1 MFFNRKPRSARPAA
15 RVPARRLTLEALE
28 DRTAPAVF
36 VLDPSQTATVASP
49 FGDKLSVLVTD
60 AQGKP
65 EAGIRVDY
73 SVQPG
78 ASGAG
83 AVLSAS
89 SAVTDADGIAA
100 VAATAN
106 HTAGTYT
113 VTARAEGDPDTAL
126 FSLGNQHGTAAV
138 FTTVTG
144 DHLTFVSGQQVATTL
159 TVRVTDTFG
168 NPVPGVPLKFEG
180 QGGGK
185 RTTDDSGEASSF
197 FSGTIVEQFT
207 PETFTA
213 AVVLSG
219 EEFVARFDWV
229 VTATAPTSLSVVS
242 GSLQHPIAG
251 QPLAP
256 LKVLVTDA
264 AGNPVP
270 GAQVVFSVQAGA
282 GGAGATLSSDVIFAD
297 DNGVATVTGTA
308 NEIVGPYTVT
318 ASLPESSVTPVSF
331 ALDNLS
337 SAPAAVTVVGGSGQ
351 SATVGTRFA
360 APLVVRVTDAN
371 GKPVPGV
378 VVALAAQAGGSGAD
392 ASLSAGL
399 VTTDSLGLAAVIA
412 TANDSAGPFTVT
424 ASVPGLSLPNA
435 TFTLTNAPGRATQ
448 ILPVKQPI
456 SARVGTAFAP
466 LTFRAEDAFGN
477 PVAGVRLTFAVHS
490 GANGASATLS
500 ASSAVTGA
508 DGTASVTATAN
519 HIAGSFTVSASST
532 GLSGASVTLS
542 STPGAPASLVLL
554 GGSPQMTVASSAFAQ
569 PLSVRVTD
577 AFGNPVPGAAVTFR
591 VTSGLGVSLPSGP
604 VVTDKNGVASVQAT
618 ATGTADVSTVTAT
631 AAGVTGGVSFEL
643 ATTFSPVGGLGASG
657 GTPRQAFV
665 HQGFAA
671 PLQVFVSDQFG
682 NPVSNALV
690 AFTVQAGTG
699 GAGATLSSGLVASDA
714 SGFAAVQAAAN
725 GVTGS
730 YTVTATVL
738 GTPFTATF
746 HLSNLD
752 APTAVTVVRGS
763 GQTARVGSA
772 FATPLEVRVTDAAG
786 KPVAGVTVAFTV
798 NSAAGASAT
807 VSSGTAVTGTDGTA
821 SVTVTANTR
830 VGSYTLTAAV
840 AGAGKAL
847 FHLTNIAGPA
857 VSLTAGGVPA
867 ATVGKAFAPLVFRA
881 ADAFGNPVAG
891 VRLTFAVHSGINGAS
906 ATLSAASAVTGAD
919 GTATVTATANT
930 VSGTFTVAATSP
942 GLPEAD
948 LTLTN
953 APGAP
958 TLTPLDGADA
968 VIHLGATATFVF
980 RVTDAFG
987 NPVPVA
993 PLTFTVVSADPG
1005 ALVAVTAATLTTAP
1019 NGVAAFTVAAVGH
1032 AGQVRLEVSIGGTP
1046 LGELFTLTVT
1056 P

>member
-1 MFFNRKPRSARPAA
+1 MFFNRKPRSARPAS
-15 RVPARRLTLEALE
+15 RPPTRRLGLEALE
-28 DRTAPAVF
+28 DRTAPAVL

-89 SAVTDADGIAA
+89 SAVTDANGIAA
-100 VAATAN
+100 VPAAAN
-106 HTAGTYT
+106 HTSGTYT
-113 VTARAEGDPDTAL
+113 VTARAVGDPETAL
-126 FSLGNQHGTAAV
+126 FSLTNQAGPAAV
-138 FTTVTG
+138 FTPVTG
-144 DHLTFVSGQQVATTL
+144 DHLTVASGHFVDTTL

-168 NPVPGVPLKFEG
+168 NPVPGVPLLFEG
-180 QGGGK
+180 AVSGQ
-185 RTTDDSGEASSF
+185 RTTDDFGEASSVL
-197 FSGTIVEQFT
+197 SNTIVEQVT
-207 PETFTA
+207 PATITA
-213 AVVLSG
+213 EAVLRGG
-219 EEFVARFDWV
+219 EEVAEFDWV
-229 VTATAPTSLSVVS
+229 VTATAPASLHVVS
-242 GSLQHPIAG
+242 GSLHHSILG

-270 GAQVVFSVQAGA
+270 GALVAFSVQAGA
-282 GGAGATLSSDVIFAD
+282 GGAGATLSSDFIFAD
-297 DNGVATVTGTA
+297 DNGVATVNGTA
-308 NEIVGPYTVT
+308 NGIAGPYTVT
-318 ASLPESSVTPVSF
+318 ASLPGSAIPPVSF

-337 SAPAAVTVVGGSGQ
+337 SAPTAVTVVGGSGQ

-360 APLVVRVTDAN
+360 APLEVRVTDAN
-371 GKPVPGV
+371 GKPVAGA
-378 VVALAAQAGGSGAD
+378 VVALAAQAGSNGAD

-399 VTTDSLGLAAVIA
+399 VTTDSLGLAAVTA
-412 TANDSAGPFTVT
+412 TANHSAGSFTVT
-424 ASVPGLSLPNA
+424 ANVPGLSLPNA

-448 ILPVKQPI
+448 IVPVNQPA
-456 SARVGTAFAP
+456 SAPVGTAFTP

-477 PVAGVRLTFAVHS
+477 PVAGVRLTFAVHAGS
-490 GANGASATLS
+490 NGASATLS
-500 ASSAVTGA
+500 AASAVTGA
-508 DGTASVTATAN
+508 DGTAGVTAAANHTAGTFSVTA
-519 HIAGSFTVSASST
+519 SST
-532 GLSGASVTLS
+532 SLSGASASLT
-542 STPGAPASLVLL
+542 STPGAPASVALL

-569 PLSVRVTD
+569 PLSVLVTD

-591 VTSGLGVSLPSGP
+591 VTSGLGVSLPTGP
-604 VVTDKNGVASVQAT
+604 VVTDKNGVASVLAR

-631 AAGVTGGVSFEL
+631 VAGVTGGASFEL

-657 GTPRQAFV
+657 GTPQVAVVR
-665 HQGFAA
+665 HGFAA
-671 PLQVFVSDQFG
+671 PLQVFVSDAFG
-682 NPVSNALV
+682 NPLPDALV

-714 SGFAAVQAAAN
+714 SGFAAVQATAN
-725 GVTGS
+725 GVTGA

-746 HLSNLD
+746 HLTNL
-752 APTAVTVVRGS
+752 AVPAAVSVVQGS
-763 GQTARVGSA
+763 DQSARVGTA
-772 FATPLEVRVTDAAG
+772 FTTPLVVRVTDAAG
-786 KPVAGVTVAFTV
+786 KPVAGVTVAFTFP
-798 NSAAGASAT
+798 SAARFPAT
-807 VSSGTAVTGTDGTA
+807 VSSATATTGSDGTA

-840 AGAGKAL
+840 AGAGKVL
-847 FHLTNIAGPA
+847 FHLTNLAGPA
-857 VSLTAGGVPA
+857 VSLTVGGVPA

-891 VRLTFAVHSGINGAS
+891 VRLTFAVHSGTTGAS
-906 ATLSAASAVTGAD
+906 ATLSASSAITGAD
-919 GTATVTATANT
+919 GTVTVTATAGT
-930 VSGTFTVAATSP
+930 VAGSFTVAATSP

-958 TLTPLDGADA
+958 ATLTRIAEAFGNAA
-968 VIHLGATATFVF
+968 VTFLF

-987 NPVPVA
+987 NPVPGAAVTVTEVSGVPAVVTVA
-993 PLTFTVVSADPG
+993 TPRTSTNGAATFTVK
-1005 ALVAVTAATLTTAP
+1005 AT
-1019 NGVAAFTVAAVGH
+1019 H
-1032 AGQVRLEVSIGGTP
+1032 QAGQVDLRIIVAGIQFD
-1046 LGELFTLTVT
+1046 ELFTLTASL
-1056 P
+1056 